1 MVTSSCGGKRRGI
14 RLMTDILSSK
24 LPLASSSPICLSEA
38 SLYNPKAAKPF
49 RPRKTM
55 KILLLAMPDAAN
67 NFHRIIKVPNLG
79 LCSLAAQLKTH
90 EVKIVDLV
98 LVHRNIQ
105 AWLQRFLREFQPD
118 VVGISSM
125 SFQYESAVRVMSIC
139 RTCVPAAKLVLGGY
153 HATLAYRELTA
164 VPAPFDFLVRGEGE
178 QALPALLEALDGQ
191 RSFFDVPGLSWL
203 RNGTFIH
210 NPTAPLLDL
219 ARLPLPDRSAR
230 VLDDFTYFDRKLDC
244 VETSRGCTMTCT
256 FCSITGMYG
265 SSFRC
270 HGIERVVEDLKELQR
285 RGTGTVLLVDDN
297 ITLDSRRFTAL
308 ARAITEHGLNSME
321 YLVQASVAGIVAD
334 PELIPA
340 LAQANF
346 AMVFL
351 GIESVLPQNLAL
363 FQKGDIRDKTKRA
376 VRQLR
381 EHGIGVMGGFI
392 IGNPD
397 DGPEEIREVFRA
409 SRRLGIDL
417 PYVQCVT
424 PYPGT
429 RIREELLDAG
439 LVTNPDRLSRYTGFM
454 CNVRTKRLSVGQL
467 NRIMNWE
474 NLKAFFSPSMF
485 IGNYFVRKREKGGL
499 KVLLNNLDL
508 IRGFFTGDQFRSRH
522 RF

>member
-1 MVTSSCGGKRRGI
+1 
-14 RLMTDILSSK
+14 
-24 LPLASSSPICLSEA
+24 
-38 SLYNPKAAKPF
+38 
-49 RPRKTM
+49 M

-79 LCSLAAQLKTH
+79 LCSIAAHLKLH
-90 EVKIVDLV
+90 EVKVVDLV
-98 LVHRNIQ
+98 LVHRDIQ
-105 AWLQRFLREFQPD
+105 AWLQRFLREFRPD

-125 SFQYESAVRVMSIC
+125 SFQYESALKVMSIC
-139 RTCVPAAKLVLGGY
+139 RSCLPQAKLVLGGY
-153 HATLAYRELTA
+153 HATLAYRELTEGS
-164 VPAPFDFLVRGEGE
+164 PPFDFLVRGEGE
-178 QALPALLEALDGQ
+178 HAVPALLEALDGQ
-191 RSFFDVPGLSWL
+191 RSFFDVPGLSWP
-203 RNGTFIH
+203 RHGSFIH
-210 NPTAPLLDL
+210 NPPAELLDL
-219 ARLPLPDRSAR
+219 AQLPLPARNAR
-230 VLDDFTYFDRKLDC
+230 VLDGFTYFDRKLDC

-265 SSFRC
+265 TSFRC
-270 HGIERVVEDLKELQR
+270 HNIDRFVEDLKVLQK
-285 RGTGTVLLVDDN
+285 RGTRTVLLVDDN
-297 ITLDSRRFTAL
+297 ITLDSRRFTSF
-308 ARAITEHGLNSME
+308 ARAIVEHGLNSME

-340 LAQANF
+340 LAKANF
-346 AMVFL
+346 ALVFL

-363 FQKGDIRDKTKRA
+363 FQKGDIREKTERA
-376 VRQLR
+376 VRLLR
-381 EHGIGVMGGFI
+381 QHGIGVMGGFI

-429 RIREELLDAG
+429 RIREELLAAG
-439 LVTNPDRLSRYTGFM
+439 LVTNPDRLSRYTGFI
-454 CNVRTKRLSVGQL
+454 CNVRTRRLSVGQL

-508 IRGFFTGDQFRSRH
+508 VRGFFTGDQFRSRH